1 MKLSII
7 IPIFKVEEYIACCLK
22 SIKDQLDED
31 VEVILVNDG
40 TPDNSMQKA
49 FEVVG
54 NDSHF
59 KVINQENQ
67 GLSIARNN
75 GFLLASGEF
84 VWFVD
89 SDDWLLN
96 GAITQVKR
104 VIAMNENIDVIASV
118 LLMSYENSHE
128 DIEYKP
134 INGMISG
141 KLYLQKKYRQGAI
154 QRFIFKRSFLL
165 RNKLQF
171 RANILHEDSL
181 YGFKMLYLAKNIY
194 ILPNPVYAYRIRSNG
209 SIMSSISIKTAYDLV
224 EIHKELTAFMN
235 QYVLD
240 VDKKWYRLAIFNT
253 IECIFG
259 FCRYILGTEEFK
271 CFYKNNKKYLFQ
283 ESKFLLSNKK
293 TFLYGVKMCFF
304 PIWNMRIRVIIKKL
318 IAYVNKKNI

>member
-171 RANILHEDSL
+171 RAKILHEDSL

-240 VDKKWYRLAIFNT
+240 VDKKWYRLAISIPLNVFLAFVD
-253 IECIFG
+253 IF
-259 FCRYILGTEEFK
+259 LEQ
-271 CFYKNNKKYLFQ
+271 KN
-283 ESKFLLSNKK
+283 SNVFIK
-293 TFLYGVKMCFF
+293 
-304 PIWNMRIRVIIKKL
+304 IIKNIFFKNL
-318 IAYVNKKNI
+318 NFCCQIKKRFFME